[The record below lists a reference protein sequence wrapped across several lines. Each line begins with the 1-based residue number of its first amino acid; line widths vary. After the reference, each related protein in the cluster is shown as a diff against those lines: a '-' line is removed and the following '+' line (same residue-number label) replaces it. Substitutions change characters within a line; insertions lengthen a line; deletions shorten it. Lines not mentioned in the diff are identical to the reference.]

1 MNIVNFIAVDVKALK
16 LTDTIGKAKKMFKDF
31 IFTHI
36 PVVGEGNL
44 YGLIAESDLPSLDND
59 TTELENIQY
68 MLQSFFAFDDI
79 NWVDLL
85 KEFAINETNI
95 IPVLSQEKKYIGY
108 IELADVLH
116 YFNKTPFLQE
126 NGTILIISKNKND
139 YSLSEVAQIVESN
152 EAKLFGAFV
161 SKIDNEKV
169 ELTIKVISNN
179 INDVIH
185 TFRRYDYSIILGI
198 KEDEYLNDLKD
209 RSAYLQ
215 KYLDI

>member
-1 MNIVNFIAVDVKALK
+1 MNIENFITADVKALK
-16 LTDTIGKAKKMFKDF
+16 LTGTIGEAKSMFKELT
-31 IFTHI
+31 FTHI
-36 PVVGEGNL
+36 PVVNEGNL
-44 YGLIAESDLPSLDND
+44 YGSIAESDLLSIDDD
-59 TTELENIQY
+59 TIELEKVQY
-68 MLQSFFAFDDI
+68 ILQTYFVFENV
-79 NWVDLL
+79 NWLDML

-95 IPVLSQEKKYIGY
+95 IPILNQEKKYIGY

-152 EAKLFGAFV
+152 EAKLFGVFV
-161 SKIDNEKV
+161 SKIDNDQV
-169 ELTIKVISNN
+169 ELTIKVVSNN